1 MALPVRTWPWGAA
14 AVVLGSMV
22 ASDAHSQVRV
32 MTWNVARMQGNA
44 DAIGSVLWH
53 AHRDDRPGWASPV
66 DIMVFQEVTPGALEA
81 LAPLVAASAP
91 AGTTYELASYTTSNG
106 ENSSGGAAAMFYRTQ
121 SFAENAAAHIDLPTG
136 AGRNTDRWLMQM
148 VGYSSPAARTYVYG
162 THLKASTG
170 EANAQL
176 RLEGA
181 LTIRDNADAL
191 GAGVRAIYVG
201 DFNVYSNAEPAF
213 VAMLAAGNGRAI
225 DPFGGGSWD
234 DAENSIV
241 HTQSPRAVASGGLVG
256 GGLDDR
262 FDLLLTTV
270 QLADGSGLAIIPGTC
285 RTLGND
291 GNHYQQSI
299 NSGVNTYYPGQPAR
313 SSQLANALFAASD
326 HLPVIADLQV
336 PARIDAS
343 LDAVPPRMIVGAP
356 VTVSARIAN
365 AASVVTPL
373 GADELIYAITS
384 LQHCT
389 ASGSGTA
396 PLVPASASVPVTLA
410 TATPGLR
417 TARIGVS
424 SASEAVEPPSL
435 ELSAPFT
442 VLAPSRPS
450 LVAGADIRV
459 SEVHV
464 PLDPGDAPIDID
476 VLVWNHNFQALQS
489 ALDIDSTIVG
499 ASAASAAVTV
509 LQGTE
514 SEIGTDPAALRFRIS
529 PKGLRAGEYSVP
541 VTVRTSDEN
550 VPGERVAELL
560 ITIVIS
566 LTAPEQPADLN
577 GDGAVDGFDL
587 AILLTQWAGPGS
599 ADLDLSGIVDGIDL
613 AFLLARWTL

>member
-14 AVVLGSMV
+14 AAVLATMV
-22 ASDAHSQVRV
+22 ASEAHSQVRV

-66 DIMVFQEVTPGALEA
+66 DILVFQEVTPGALEA

-121 SFAENAAAHIDLPTG
+121 SFVENAAAHIDLPTG

-170 EANAQL
+170 ETNVQL

-181 LTIRDNADAL
+181 LTIRGNADAL

-201 DFNVYSNAEPAF
+201 DFNVYSNTEDAF
-213 VAMLAAGNGRAI
+213 LAMLAAGNGRAI

-234 DAENSIV
+234 DGKNSIV
-241 HTQSPRAVASGGLVG
+241 HTQSPRESASGGLVG

-343 LDAVPPRMIVGAP
+343 LDAVPPRVIVAAP

-373 GADELIYAITS
+373 GADELSYAITS

-396 PLVPASASVPVTLA
+396 PLLPSSASVPVTLA

-450 LVAGADIRV
+450 LMAGADIRIA
-459 SEVHV
+459 EVHV
-464 PLDPGDAPIDID
+464 PLDAGDAPIDID

-509 LQGTE
+509 LQGTD
-514 SEIGTDPAALRFRIS
+514 SEIGTDPATLRFRIS

>member
-14 AVVLGSMV
+14 AAVLATMV
-22 ASDAHSQVRV
+22 ASEAHSQVRV

-66 DIMVFQEVTPGALEA
+66 DILVFQEVTPGALEA

-121 SFAENAAAHIDLPTG
+121 SFVENAAAHIDLPTG

-170 EANAQL
+170 ETNVQL

-181 LTIRDNADAL
+181 LTIRGNADAL

-201 DFNVYSNAEPAF
+201 DFNVYSNTEDAF
-213 VAMLAAGNGRAI
+213 LAMLAAGNGRAI

-234 DAENSIV
+234 DGKNSIV
-241 HTQSPRAVASGGLVG
+241 HTQSPRESASGGLVG

-343 LDAVPPRMIVGAP
+343 LDAVPPRVIVAAP

-373 GADELIYAITS
+373 GADELSYAITS

-396 PLVPASASVPVTLA
+396 PLLPSSASGPVTLA

-450 LVAGADIRV
+450 LMAGADIRIA
-459 SEVHV
+459 EVHV
-464 PLDPGDAPIDID
+464 PLDAGDAPIDID

-509 LQGTE
+509 LQGTD
-514 SEIGTDPAALRFRIS
+514 SEIGTDPATLRFRIS